1 MDGKSFRK
9 YRFCRMNII
18 RFLKDGHLIVLFLFF
33 LKFRLPIQHDLFPFA
48 NMRSRSQIRQTTRAT
63 FRIHTIRQPVA
74 IYVATEK
81 ETVQIIPFQCA
92 YNGRKSNTYL
102 IIRQCRLRDKIS
114 PVTIAYH
121 VQPDSIPVR
130 ELLPGLLAVQIS
142 RNRYPGTDTGSKHKR
157 LAIQGKPQ
165 LLGLIHGTS

>member
-1 MDGKSFRK
+1 
-9 YRFCRMNII
+9 
-18 RFLKDGHLIVLFLFF
+18 
-33 LKFRLPIQHDLFPFA
+33 
-48 NMRSRSQIRQTTRAT
+48 MRSRSQIHQTTRAT

-142 RNRYPGTDTGSKHKR
+142 RNRYPEPTPAPSTNVLLSKASPSCWVLSMVRPNFTHKTR
-157 LAIQGKPQ
+157 PVPTPTAGV
-165 LLGLIHGTS
+165 